1 MLKLTKISATELV
14 FDDDCPHVDAARRL
28 LCSVLDEAR
37 LPRVWLEWSRQNPDT
52 PDPLLDF
59 GSPTI
64 LVDGVDVAFTEFDAS
79 VTIDSRRC
87 RVYADADG
95 RLGGVPPRRDVL
107 EALINRT

>member
-1 MLKLTKISATELV
+1 MYSTAKRKTIELV
-14 FDDDCPHVDAARRL
+14 FDDDCPHVEAARRL

-64 LVDGVDVAFTEFDAS
+64 LVDGVDVASTELDAS
-79 VTIDSRRC
+79 ATVDSPRC
-87 RVYADADG
+87 RVYPDANG
-95 RLGGVPPRRDVL
+95 RLGGVPPRQHVL
-107 EALINRT
+107 EALVDRT